1 MLRSRNRQGIVH
13 SRRTGE
19 DTEERTTMLPII
31 AGLLS
36 QGLNLVANAALAKG
50 KDYVKEKTGV
60 DLNQTQLTREDLI
73 KLKQFEYEHE
83 EELLKLRAEHDKLN
97 LTETQLY
104 IADAQDARKREAA
117 IATSENAPWY
127 NKAITPFL
135 AVLTVLLT
143 FGAFARMIYVSDDP
157 PPPSIEL
164 VQAKSKLL
172 DVVGEKDASTE
183 RIQAAKLLVEAAEK
197 SANAAAAQ
205 KSTQK
210 EIMLYILG
218 VLSAI
223 ATQIYAY
230 YFGSSKGSARK
241 DETIAAFAEPKG
253 E

>member
-1 MLRSRNRQGIVH
+1 
-13 SRRTGE
+13 
-19 DTEERTTMLPII
+19 MLPIV

-60 DLNQTQLTREDLI
+60 DLDRGQLTNEDLV

-83 EELLKLRAEHDKLN
+83 EELLKLRTEQDKLN

-104 IADAQDARKREAA
+104 IGDTQDARKREAA

-143 FGAFARMIYVSDDP
+143 FGAFARMTYVSDDP
-157 PPPSIEL
+157 PPTSKEAIEARE
-164 VQAKSKLL
+164 VLL
-172 DVVGEKDASTE
+172 KVVAEKDASNE
-183 RIQAAKLLVEAAEK
+183 RIQAAKLLVEAADK
-197 SANAAAAQ
+197 AAAAAVSQ

-241 DETIAAFAEPKG
+241 DETIAAFAGPKG

>member
-1 MLRSRNRQGIVH
+1 
-13 SRRTGE
+13 
-19 DTEERTTMLPII
+19 MLPIV

-60 DLNQTQLTREDLI
+60 DLDRGQLTHEDLV

-83 EELLKLRAEHDKLN
+83 EELLKLRTEQDKLN

-104 IADAQDARKREAA
+104 IGDTQDARKREAA
-117 IATSENAPWY
+117 IAISENAPWY

-143 FGAFARMIYVSDDP
+143 FGAFARMTYVSDDP
-157 PPPSIEL
+157 PPT
-164 VQAKSKLL
+164 SKEVVEAREILL
-172 DVVGEKDASTE
+172 KVVAEKDASIE
-183 RIQAAKLLVEAAEK
+183 RIQAAKMLVEAADK
-197 SANAAAAQ
+197 AATAAVAQ

-241 DETIAAFAEPKG
+241 DETIAAFAGPKG